1 MIPGRNVRGRI
12 VVMYKD
18 EEDGRVR
25 DLGRFLDFNNM
36 SMSCNSKVDRF
47 ITHKEQPI
55 LRR

>member
-1 MIPGRNVRGRI
+1 
-12 VVMYKD
+12 MYKD

-47 ITHKEQPI
+47 IAHKEQPI
-55 LRR
+55 LRRYS